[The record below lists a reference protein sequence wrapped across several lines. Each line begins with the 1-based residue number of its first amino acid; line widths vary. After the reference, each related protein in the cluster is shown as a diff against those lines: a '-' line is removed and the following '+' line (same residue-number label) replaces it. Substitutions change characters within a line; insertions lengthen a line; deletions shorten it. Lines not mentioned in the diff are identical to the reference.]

1 MERVLSLD
9 DSREAL
15 VLIQNLLFEPKDKM
29 QIIKENRRGF
39 GAKREDLVI
48 EYKLSVS
55 VAETMDTVLAE
66 DRLQDIRVGLDEAI
80 LIHPNYWAK
89 YFLSH
94 ERFQL
99 VDCIVVSREIG
110 HILCKYGIAGYDHN
124 LSEDSYSEE
133 YLIPIEFVREI
144 VHINHMEYLGI
155 VYEKKIP
162 KHRIPSRLLSLEKKS
177 RGKKSIYVK
186 KENLNAKE
194 ELQEA
199 TEKVCEI
206 LNNNGIPVNDIIQ
219 KMVRQLVYSNTLAHN
234 KYVKDKDGEEVPEL
248 LCFPIK
254 V

>member
-9 DSREAL
+9 DSRKAL
-15 VLIQNLLFEPKDKM
+15 ALIQNLLFESKDRM
-29 QIIKENRRGF
+29 QIVKENKKGF
-39 GAKREDLVI
+39 GREREGLVI

-55 VAETMDTVLAE
+55 VAETAGAVLAE
-66 DRLQDIRVGLDEAI
+66 DGLQDIRVGLDEAM

-94 ERFQL
+94 ERFLL

-133 YLIPIEFVREI
+133 CLIPIEFVRGI
-144 VHINHMEYLGI
+144 VHINHMERLGI
-155 VYEKKIP
+155 VCEIKIP
-162 KHRIPSRLLSLEKKS
+162 KNRSPSRLLSLKKKS

-194 ELQEA
+194 ELQEVI
-199 TEKVCEI
+199 EKVCEV
-206 LNNNGIPVNDIIQ
+206 LNNNGIPVNGTIR
-219 KMVRQLVYSNTLAHN
+219 KMVRQLVFVNALAYN
-234 KYVKDKDGEEVPEL
+234 KYVKSEDGEEVSEIL
-248 LCFPIK
+248 EFPITA
-254 V
+254 